1 MRIADVA
8 AIALVWPEAGR
19 EYRTSLRP
27 IGHVGTIRPE
37 IVAGRNTLS
46 DRPGW
51 GIELDE
57 RTLERRG
64 SWA

>member
-1 MRIADVA
+1 MKITDVE
-8 AIALVWPEAGR
+8 AIALVWTASDR
-19 EYRTSLRP
+19 EYWTSLRP
-27 IGHVGTIRPE
+27 E
-37 IVAGRNTLS
+37 ISGGKLTLN

-64 SWA
+64 TWA

>member
-1 MRIADVA
+1 MQIADVA
-8 AIALVWPEAGR
+8 AIALVRPEPGR
-19 EYRTSLRP
+19 EYWASFRP
-27 IGHVGTIRPE
+27 IGHVSTVRPE
-37 IVAGRNTLS
+37 IVAGKNTLS

-51 GIELDE
+51 GIELEE